1 MIIYIK
7 LLIDLVKSLIIKIVP
22 EIILGEIMSVA
33 VGARIVEKHFTIDN
47 NYSDFHDHKLS
58 SNPVDFKKMVEKIR
72 LTEEMLSDGRKI
84 TTAVESEN
92 KEKIRRSIV
101 AKYDLESGHVLT
113 IDDLDWVRP
122 GGGIKPGLED
132 LLVGKKLKLAIKKGC
147 KIVSNSLK

>member
-1 MIIYIK
+1 MCGIAGYIGK
-7 LLIDLVKSLIIKIVP
+7 KQIVKSVIEKT
-22 EIILGEIMSVA
+22 LGLMKNRGPDYQDWCSFIANDTNV
-33 VGARIVEKHFTIDN
+33 
-47 NYSDFHDHKLS
+47 YL
-58 SNPVDFKKMVEKIR
+58 
-72 LTEEMLSDGRKI
+72 LQEEMLSDGRKI

-147 KIVSNSLK
+147 KIVSDSLK